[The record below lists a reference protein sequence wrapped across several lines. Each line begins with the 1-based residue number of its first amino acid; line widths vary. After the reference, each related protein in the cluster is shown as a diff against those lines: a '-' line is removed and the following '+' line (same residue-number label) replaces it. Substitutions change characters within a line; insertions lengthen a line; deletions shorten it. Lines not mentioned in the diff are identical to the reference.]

1 MKFNRVLATGA
12 AGMVGSYLPEVFGD
26 RELIL
31 TDKVG
36 DFKRLDVRDRDAV
49 MNAVVN
55 SKPDLVLHLAAE
67 TDVDLCEEDP
77 DLAYHTNAIGT
88 HNVALA
94 CQSTGSLL
102 VYISTAAVFDGNKE
116 QPYTE
121 FDDTDASN
129 IYGDSKLQG
138 EKAVAALL
146 NRFFIFRAGW
156 MIGGGE
162 KDKKFVGVITK
173 LILEGRNEL
182 QAVNDKFGSPTYA
195 KDFLYGIKDVIE
207 TNCYG
212 LFHMANSGCIS
223 RYDIALA
230 ISRILGRDDIKIE
243 AVTSEHFPLPAPRGR
258 SEAVTNY
265 KLELSGL
272 YNMRPW
278 EEALEEYIK
287 EEILQN
293 LTKEE

>member
-1 MKFNRVLATGA
+1 MKFSRVLATGA

-49 MNAVVN
+49 QNIIEQ
-55 SKPDLVLHLAAE
+55 SRPDLVLHLAAE

-77 DLAYHTNAIGT
+77 DLAYHTNTIGT

-94 CQSTGSLL
+94 CQNTGSLL
-102 VYISTAAVFDGNKE
+102 VYISTAAVFDGNKD

-121 FDDTDASN
+121 FDNTEPSN
-129 IYGDSKLQG
+129 LYGDSKLQG
-138 EKAVAALL
+138 EKAVTALL

-173 LILEGRNEL
+173 LILEGRKEL
-182 QAVNDKFGSPTYA
+182 QVVNDKFGSPTYA
-195 KDFLYGIKDVIE
+195 KDFLYGIKHVVE
-207 TNCYG
+207 TDSYG

-223 RYDIALA
+223 RYDIAIA
-230 ISRILGRDDIKIE
+230 ISRILGREDIEIE
-243 AVTSEHFPLPAPRGR
+243 GVTSEHFPLPAPRG
-258 SEAVTNY
+258 SEGMKNY

-272 YNMRPW
+272 YIMRSW
-278 EEALEEYIK
+278 EEALEEYLK
-287 EEILQN
+287 KEILQN